1 MSEIEAGA
9 PMFRAVVVTQP
20 QNTQVDDEPVS
31 VTVNVRYR
39 GKKPFAVIVDSRSR
53 HFGELTSLR
62 PGDEMYV
69 SYDGED
75 ICNIKHN
82 PWWKKL
88 WLRLIW

>member
-9 PMFRAVVVTQP
+9 LLFRALVVMEP
-20 QNTQVDDEPVS
+20 QKSIVNDEPTVCVS
-31 VTVNVRYR
+31 VRYR
-39 GKKPFAVIVDSRSR
+39 GKKVFLIEIDCRNR
-53 HFGELTSLR
+53 YFNDLLSLR
-62 PGDEMYV
+62 TGDEMYV

-75 ICNIKHN
+75 ISNIKHN